1 MKKKI
6 FQILTICLS
15 LCTLSC
21 FENNPSGTDASDIDP
36 PSINS
41 LSAVVEDSIL
51 ASLLLQGKN
60 FRNGLD
66 ISLDGKNIDVNNI
79 TDTSLLILL
88 KDQLAEGTH
97 TIVIKG
103 NGFSASISFY
113 VIQNE
118 SDIAITWKGMLNN
131 PPSDPE
137 LNWVYQDTIQDIA
150 YLWNG
155 SEWLIIVADL
165 ESVLERIL
173 DTIPPEAPQVLSPD
187 TSYSLPTWSWNL
199 PDDAVEFRYQI
210 NGEKEDAW
218 ILVKDSIRTYTPP
231 ENLPEGIHT
240 LYVQCR
246 DKEGNWSSSGSA
258 SVVVLYWYP
267 LVIKHPAELAVNL
280 SHPDRPLQPTK
291 GDTVSLSIEAIGNN
305 LSYQWWIDTTKV
317 ENATE
322 ATYVIY
328 GITAADSGK
337 EIYCIISNNLGSD
350 TSQSVRLTVVTTIAP
365 LQELLIVRK
374 PALSLSLLE
383 GAACTLSVAA
393 TGGTITYQWL
403 KNGVE
408 IPNAND
414 TMYIISKILPND
426 SNVINYQCRISNE
439 FFSTLTST
447 KIKIISRSP
456 KIISHIEDQ
465 CFCATRSAT
474 FLVSVQGDD
483 ITYQWYRNNEKI
495 ANATSSQYQIS
506 EASMDDS
513 GDVFFC
519 VVQNSFGS
527 DTSNPAMLHVYAPN
541 APQVTAPGDY
551 SIVWTWNLPKDAI
564 EFRYQLD
571 STNNDKWTTVKKTVR
586 SYTLPKNV
594 SGTHTLFVQCRGE
607 IGGWSY
613 TGSAT
618 ATIDPAIFA
627 PPIITVQPTY
637 QIIENGKIV
646 MFTIEAKGL
655 DLCYEWKRDTETISR
670 DLIFYWGNERSAT
683 GFYKCI
689 VSNEYGS
696 VISDSVFL
704 QVKEKGLIDDFFDGN
719 AINEYGF
726 EWSYYEDNDGLG
738 DGDRPQAD
746 PSTTPSVIN
755 VDYTEKPR
763 HAFGNMDDL
772 WPVKEYVFSVKKEF
786 ADNWYGTMPFTYGE
800 KYKAPWGEGD
810 PYVAITSRLSSGS
823 PYVDFSTVSQIEF
836 KMRSHGELVV
846 TFKIET
852 QDIVDD
858 SSNAF
863 YQADFYTAPFEW
875 MHYSISLNDL
885 KQPAWTPTSSKRAF
899 DKTKVCGLTWE
910 VYGGQNNLISSDT
923 LDIDDIRFK

>member
-1 MKKKI
+1 MFKP
-6 FQILTICLS
+6 LY
-15 LCTLSC
+15 LSC

-187 TSYSLPTWSWNL
+187 TSNSLPTWSWNL
-199 PDDAVEFRYQI
+199 PNDAVEFRYQI
-210 NGEKEDAW
+210 NGEQEDAW
-218 ILVKDSIRTYTPP
+218 ILAVDSIRTYTPP

-439 FFSTLTST
+439 TSSTLTST
-447 KIKIISRSP
+447 RISIISRSP
-456 KIISHIEDQ
+456 KIISHLEDQ
-465 CFCATRSAT
+465 HVDITRSAT
-474 FLVSVQGDD
+474 FIVSVQGDD

-495 ANATSSQYQIS
+495 DSATSAQYHIL
-506 EASMDDS
+506 EASMMTVVMLFSALCKIHSVAIPVTCDIA
-513 GDVFFC
+513 C
-519 VVQNSFGS
+519 VC
-527 DTSNPAMLHVYAPN
+527 PN
-541 APQVTAPGDY
+541 APGDCPGDY
-551 SIVWTWNLPKDAI
+551 STVDMESSRRW

-571 STNNDKWTTVKKTVR
+571 STNNDKWTTVKTV
-586 SYTLPKNV
+586 
-594 SGTHTLFVQCRGE
+594 
-607 IGGWSY
+607 
-613 TGSAT
+613 
-618 ATIDPAIFA
+618 
-627 PPIITVQPTY
+627 
-637 QIIENGKIV
+637 
-646 MFTIEAKGL
+646 
-655 DLCYEWKRDTETISR
+655 
-670 DLIFYWGNERSAT
+670 
-683 GFYKCI
+683 
-689 VSNEYGS
+689 
-696 VISDSVFL
+696 
-704 QVKEKGLIDDFFDGN
+704 
-719 AINEYGF
+719 
-726 EWSYYEDNDGLG
+726 
-738 DGDRPQAD
+738 
-746 PSTTPSVIN
+746 
-755 VDYTEKPR
+755 
-763 HAFGNMDDL
+763 
-772 WPVKEYVFSVKKEF
+772 
-786 ADNWYGTMPFTYGE
+786 
-800 KYKAPWGEGD
+800 
-810 PYVAITSRLSSGS
+810 
-823 PYVDFSTVSQIEF
+823 
-836 KMRSHGELVV
+836 
-846 TFKIET
+846 
-852 QDIVDD
+852 
-858 SSNAF
+858 
-863 YQADFYTAPFEW
+863 
-875 MHYSISLNDL
+875 
-885 KQPAWTPTSSKRAF
+885 
-899 DKTKVCGLTWE
+899 
-910 VYGGQNNLISSDT
+910 
-923 LDIDDIRFK
+923 